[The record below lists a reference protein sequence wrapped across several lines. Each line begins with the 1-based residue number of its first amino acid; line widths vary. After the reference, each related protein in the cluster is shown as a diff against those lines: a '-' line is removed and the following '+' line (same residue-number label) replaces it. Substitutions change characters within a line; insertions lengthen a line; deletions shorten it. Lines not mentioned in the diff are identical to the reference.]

1 MRPLPDRLND
11 RLEQQITFWHNTE
24 QQGQLLDALG
34 NDPEVDELV
43 KLADRIQSAP
53 SLEASPVFARHL
65 EQRLLLRNAQ
75 LQQKRLALSRWS
87 WLPWPAWQPRRALL
101 IASITLLCLLL
112 GTGVLAVAQ
121 ASGPTSPLY
130 VVKNWEQN
138 VQISLAHSPLDR
150 AEVCRQIVLDRLKS
164 LTSLTTPADT
174 TAYYQDLADIDQ
186 QIDMIVQIINTL
198 PAGADRDRLSDE
210 LAQTRSEMR
219 TTLRG
224 LLPLL
229 TIDERLQ
236 TTARLA
242 QLGDTVPHLQ
252 SVFMVLS
259 FHPQEQAMIS
269 LTGSNL
275 SNGAQLLIDNRV
287 VTNTGSFQ
295 NGVYVFVIPWQNT
308 QSPHTIG
315 ILNSDGTAAQ
325 TNAIT
330 LVVPK
335 DDQGNK
341 NDNGHRHN
349 DGGGGGSRGGNG
361 GGKNGSNGDNGKNS
375 GNLSNVKGG

>member
-11 RLEQQITFWHNTE
+11 RLEQQITFWRNAE

-34 NDPEVDELV
+34 DDPEVDELI
-43 KLADRIQSAP
+43 KLADHLQSAP

-75 LQQKRLALSRWS
+75 LEQKRSAVSWWN
-87 WLPWPAWQPRRALL
+87 WLPLLAWQPRRALL

-130 VVKNWEQN
+130 VVKSWEQD

-150 AEVCRQIVLDRLKS
+150 AEVSRQIVLDRLHS
-164 LTSLTTPADT
+164 LAGLTTPSNTA
-174 TAYYQDLADIDQ
+174 AYYQDLADIDQ
-186 QIDMIVQIINTL
+186 QIDTIVQIINTL
-198 PAGADRDRLSDE
+198 PAGADRDRLTDE
-210 LAQTRSEMR
+210 LAQTRIEMR
-219 TTLRG
+219 STLRG

-236 TTARLA
+236 TTDRLA

-269 LTGSNL
+269 VTGSDL
-275 SNGAQLLIDNRV
+275 SSGARLFVDNRIM
-287 VTNTGSFQ
+287 TNAGSLQ
-295 NGVYVFVIPWQNT
+295 NGVYVFVVSWQNT

-315 ILNSDGTAAQ
+315 ILNPDGTAAQ

-349 DGGGGGSRGGNG
+349 DGGGNGGGGSGGSG
-361 GGKNGSNGDNGKNS
+361 GGKNGGGDNGKKS
-375 GNLSNVKGG
+375 

>member
-11 RLEQQITFWHNTE
+11 RLEQQITFWRNTE

-34 NDPEVDELV
+34 DDPEVDELI

-53 SLEASPVFARHL
+53 FLEASPVFARHL
-65 EQRLLLRNAQ
+65 EQRLLQRNAQ
-75 LQQKRLALSRWS
+75 LQQKRAAVSWWS
-87 WLPWPAWQPRRALL
+87 GLPLLVWRPRRALL
-101 IASITLLCLLL
+101 IASIMLLCLLL

-121 ASGPTSPLY
+121 ASSPTSPLY

-164 LTSLTTPADT
+164 LTSLTTPSDT
-174 TAYYQDLADIDQ
+174 AAYYQDLADIDQ
-186 QIDMIVQIINTL
+186 QIDMIAQIINTL
-198 PAGADRDRLSDE
+198 PAGADRNRLTDE

-236 TTARLA
+236 TTDRLA

-259 FHPQEQAMIS
+259 FHPQKQATIS
-269 LTGSNL
+269 LIGSNL
-275 SNGAQLLIDNRV
+275 ANGAQLLVDNRI
-287 VTNTGSFQ
+287 VTNAGSLQ
-295 NGVYVFVIPWQNT
+295 NGVYVFVISWQNT

-315 ILNSDGTAAQ
+315 ILNPDGTAAQ

-335 DDQGNK
+335 DDQGN
-341 NDNGHRHN
+341 NSDNGHRHN
-349 DGGGGGSRGGNG
+349 DGGGSGG
-361 GGKNGSNGDNGKNS
+361 GGKNGSGGDNGKKP
-375 GNLSNVKGG
+375 GNLLNRKGG

>member
-11 RLEQQITFWHNTE
+11 RLEQQITFWHDTE

-34 NDPEVDELV
+34 DDPEVDELI
-43 KLADRIQSAP
+43 KLADRMQSAP
-53 SLEASPVFARHL
+53 SLEASPAFVRHL

-75 LQQKRLALSRWS
+75 LRQKRAAVSWWS
-87 WLPWPAWQPRRALL
+87 WLPWLVWQPRRALL

-121 ASGPTSPLY
+121 ASSPSSPLY

-150 AEVCRQIVLDRLKS
+150 AEVSRQIVLDRLNS
-164 LTSLTTPADT
+164 LTGLTTPSNTA
-174 TAYYQDLADIDQ
+174 AYYQDLADIDQ
-186 QIDMIVQIINTL
+186 QIDTIVQVINTL
-198 PAGADRDRLSDE
+198 PAGADRDRLIDE
-210 LAQTRSEMR
+210 LAQTRYEMR
-219 TTLRG
+219 STLRG

-236 TTARLA
+236 TTDRLA

-269 LTGSNL
+269 VTGSNL
-275 SNGAQLLIDNRV
+275 SNGARLFVDNRV
-287 VTNTGSFQ
+287 VTSAGSFQ
-295 NGVYVFVIPWQNT
+295 NGVYVFVISWQNT

-315 ILNSDGTAAQ
+315 ILNPDGTAAQ
-325 TNAIT
+325 TNEIT

-335 DDQGNK
+335 EDQGNN
-341 NDNGHRHN
+341 NDNGHKHN
-349 DGGGGGSRGGNG
+349 DGGGGSGG
-361 GGKNGSNGDNGKNS
+361 GGKNGGGGDSGKKPGNLLNGK
-375 GNLSNVKGG
+375 GG